1 MSYIAAQPGDVIDF
15 SLAEMPVKIE
25 DRSFDTKMVPELI
38 TYLKDFR
45 DHSLDYVVPGSKM
58 EVKPV
63 GGSNWELWIDSPET
77 TDFYQDEVG
86 GQIISKVLP
95 AVKIF
100 KPTNWA
106 MSQTVGKTPMPKR
119 YNGQDRREREESNEG
134 GLLMPKYE
142 VQFSLTG
149 SYTATVEAADVGQ
162 AEKKARERF
171 EPDWVEIDG
180 LVLDDIREVA

>member
-1 MSYIAAQPGDVIDF
+1 
-15 SLAEMPVKIE
+15 
-25 DRSFDTKMVPELI
+25 
-38 TYLKDFR
+38 
-45 DHSLDYVVPGSKM
+45 
-58 EVKPV
+58 
-63 GGSNWELWIDSPET
+63 
-77 TDFYQDEVG
+77 
-86 GQIISKVLP
+86 
-95 AVKIF
+95 
-100 KPTNWA
+100 

-180 LVLDDIREVA
+180 LVLDDIREVD